1 MEKQTYT
8 ETVNTRTYEGDLI
21 LETDLRISKN
31 LIVKGRILGKDSKR
45 YNIDAWSINAWSINA
60 WNINAW
66 NIDAENIDAWNI
78 DAENINA
85 WNIDAENIDAWNID
99 AWSIHAWNIDAENI
113 DAENIDAGNIIF
125 CDKIKVKKGCKIRC
139 KVLIKDRFNLEKK
152 EKRNDNN

>member
-78 DAENINA
+78 DA
-85 WNIDAENIDAWNID
+85 
-99 AWSIHAWNIDAENI
+99 WSIHAWNIDAENI

-139 KVLIKDRFNLEKK
+139 KVLIKDRFSLEKK
-152 EKRNDNN
+152 EQKK